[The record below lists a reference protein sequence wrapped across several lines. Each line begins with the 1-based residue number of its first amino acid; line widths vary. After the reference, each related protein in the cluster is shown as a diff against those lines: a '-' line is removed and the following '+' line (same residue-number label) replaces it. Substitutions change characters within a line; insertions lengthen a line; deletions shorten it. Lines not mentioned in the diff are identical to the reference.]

1 MKMNTPNEPQR
12 TKVTLEMISQQ
23 KVQKLTEIRESKQ
36 RITDTAIQLFRPNEV
51 QGGSNALMN
60 NFSSGIAIFN
70 GVMTGFKIIKRIRS
84 HKKGR
89 LPR

>member
-1 MKMNTPNEPQR
+1 
-12 TKVTLEMISQQ
+12 MISQQ

-84 HKKGR
+84 LFKRK
-89 LPR
+89 

>member
-23 KVQKLTEIRESKQ
+23 KVQKLTEIGESKQ

-70 GVMTGFKIIKRIRS
+70 GIMTGFKIIKRIRS
-84 HKKGR
+84 LFKRK
-89 LPR
+89 

>member
-1 MKMNTPNEPQR
+1 MNTPNEPQR
-12 TKVTLEMISQQ
+12 IKVTLEMISQQ

-60 NFSSGIAIFN
+60 NFRSGIAIFN

-84 HKKGR
+84 LFKRK
-89 LPR
+89 